1 MAHIMKQVF
10 AAALISALAYCAAV
24 YVIPAD
30 MNRGAPPLTEHGDNG
45 LKEPSKFPFPVS
57 GDQGRGETV
66 SGEEHAIFAALESDL
81 RRRISSSG
89 LQTSLCL
96 YDHAADEWI
105 LLEAHRPLYPASMI
119 KTLLLLTALEQAEK
133 GNLLLEEPYE
143 LRESDKYAGG
153 TRVAGTGILQYAS
166 AGTCYSYEE
175 LLGLMVSLSDNVA
188 ANIVYDRIGAEKC
201 AATAQRLGLK
211 ISAFSRKMYDL
222 ESELPSNVS
231 TAYELTV
238 MLLALQN
245 RKAAGEALT
254 RKGIEMMAATV
265 DKGRIGRFTGAG
277 AVVANKIGTVSGVV
291 GDMALLFFP
300 ERPPLAL
307 TVVVENPPDR
317 EEAAAFIG
325 KLARVIV
332 EALRS

>member
-1 MAHIMKQVF
+1 MTHIMKQVF
-10 AAALISALAYCAAV
+10 AAVLISALALGAAV
-24 YVIPAD
+24 YMIPAD
-30 MNRGAPPLTEHGDNG
+30 RDGGASPLTEHGDNG
-45 LKEPSKFPFPVS
+45 LKDPSRPPRPVFRDQRQREPASE
-57 GDQGRGETV
+57 G
-66 SGEEHAIFAALESDL
+66 EHAIFTALESDL
-81 RRRISSSG
+81 RIQIASSG

-96 YDHAADEWI
+96 YDYAADEWI
-105 LLEAHRPLYPASMI
+105 QLEAHRPLYPASMI

-133 GNLLLEEPYE
+133 GNLLLEESYE

-153 TRVAGTGILQYAS
+153 TRVAGTGILQYAR
-166 AGTCYSYEE
+166 AGSCYSYEE
-175 LLGLMVSLSDNVA
+175 LLALMIGLSDNVA
-188 ANIVYDRIGAEKC
+188 TNIVYDRIGAEKC
-201 AATAQRLGLK
+201 AATVQRLGLR

-222 ESELPSNVS
+222 ESDLPSNVS

-245 RKAAGEALT
+245 REAAGEALT

-265 DKGRIGRFTGAG
+265 DKGRIGRFAG
-277 AVVANKIGTVSGVV
+277 AVVANKVGTVSGIV